1 MKSGTP
7 EHWRDEGKI
16 KGLTQTL
23 EPRVPNEFL
32 RRPRPGTE
40 SKGNGRELGRSKIAS
55 PPGTADGA
63 PAGKTPASKTVDPLV
78 STFTHYLRVEKGL
91 SNNTML
97 AYKQDMQRFAG
108 FMNEQQVA
116 LKDVTRS

>member
-1 MKSGTP
+1 M
-7 EHWRDEGKI
+7 
-16 KGLTQTL
+16 
-23 EPRVPNEFL
+23 
-32 RRPRPGTE
+32 
-40 SKGNGRELGRSKIAS
+40 
-55 PPGTADGA
+55 
-63 PAGKTPASKTVDPLV
+63 

-116 LKDVTRS
+116 LKDVTRSDVVDFLGTLYRRASTAGPWRATW